1 MSTSKD
7 VQLCKKI
14 PVGEEL
20 AMKTR
25 KVLYASSKNVDK
37 NPHIMKNPFKNWF

>member
-7 VQLCKKI
+7 VQLCQKL

-37 NPHIMKNPFKNWF
+37 NSHIMKNPFKNGF